1 MSSPLHDPS
10 YGPLRP
16 KRQRASA
23 ILHLQEQED
32 GTVKIV
38 ALHSPPVSIDPNH
51 QLGTVEVIASK
62 MLRTAIEAGA
72 KED

>member
-1 MSSPLHDPS
+1 MSTPLHDPS

-32 GTVKIV
+32 GTVKVV
-38 ALHSPPVSIDPNH
+38 ALHSPPIPLAADH
-51 QLGTVEVIASK
+51 QLGTVETIASK
-62 MLRTAIEAGA
+62 MLRAAIEAGA

>member
-1 MSSPLHDPS
+1 MSTPLHDPS

-16 KRQRASA
+16 KRQRANA

-38 ALHSPPVSIDPNH
+38 ALHSPPVERDANH
-51 QLGTVEVIASK
+51 QLGAVETIAGK
-62 MLRTAIEAGA
+62 MLRAGIEAGA